1 MSLLIILVEHM
12 NIVSNV
18 DNAYMSTRE
27 IFTVYGVK
35 NRKQLATDHNLAI
48 NRKSKRI
55 NGKVCKVYL
64 VTPLVESV
72 PENRLQTCLHSN
84 RGIEQFAV
92 KLSTALSLL
101 YKDNLV
107 RVNLAAFNN
116 NYDVVIGDFN
126 LVIAYNRT
134 YTVEELRP
142 IMDMHKDYEINYGQN
157 ATGEKI
163 RFNSDGKLVSD
174 LGHSYFYIA
183 SVNQAN
189 EDLFIYRLLIELA
202 NNQSDNEISLN
213 KIGYMEN
220 AAKDIDLGYVYQ
232 SDDILTMWELVEY
245 NYGEYLYPTLV
256 TGSGLVVSNLLFNG
270 KLTKE
275 QAEISSNRNL
285 DALMSMF
292 GGTGKHT
299 EQVEAEKSAIR
310 DAVYKI
316 YEVKTAKALAK
327 KIAANPTKLAIVQA
341 QIERQGNQQ
350 WRDVNKLLKAL
361 DLTAWVDINGMVS
374 IGVYGD
380 MVAQKLD
387 NGMTAHQRQISWTEP
402 QEQINVLQI
411 ESSTSK

>member
-1 MSLLIILVEHM
+1 M
-12 NIVSNV
+12 NTSNNAINV
-18 DNAYMSTRE
+18 DNIYVSTQE
-27 IFTVYGVK
+27 VFITYKVK
-35 NRKQLATDHNLAI
+35 NKKQLATDHNLTI
-48 NRKSKRI
+48 KRKSKRL
-55 NGKVCKVYL
+55 NGKVSKVYL
-64 VTPLVESV
+64 VVPLSEI
-72 PENRLQTCLHSN
+72 PAEDCLQFCLHSSPD
-84 RGIEQFAV
+84 IEQFAA
-92 KLSTALSLL
+92 KLNSALSLL

-107 RVNLAAFNN
+107 RANLSAFNN
-116 NYDVVIGDFN
+116 TYDVVIGDFN

-163 RFNSDGKLVSD
+163 KFNSDGKLVSD

-202 NNQSDNEISLN
+202 NNQSDNEISLD
-213 KIGYMEN
+213 KIGYMES

-232 SDDILTMWELVEY
+232 SDDIPTTWERVEY

-275 QAEISSNRNL
+275 QAEISSSRNL

-292 GGTGKHT
+292 GETGKHT
-299 EQVEAEKSAIR
+299 EQIEAEKSAIR

-327 KIAANPTKLAIVQA
+327 QIAANPTKLAIVQA
-341 QIERQGNQQ
+341 EIEKQGNQQ

-387 NGMTAHQRQISWTEP
+387 NGMTAHHRQITWTEP
-402 QEQINVLQI
+402 QEQINTLQLGCK
-411 ESSTSK
+411 S